1 MKNDKRKTLV
11 IIYISRLATNNSP
24 AVIIMCISAEALKMA
39 APGPPAAAPPGL
51 AEVLQ
56 DLGAQGPPPQ
66 GFLGFPAPVGGA
78 PAAPQGPSTKHPYA
92 FRRHPPSPPTLL
104 FLATQRLLAR
114 LSKMFLTHSILILS
128 CPCFVQ

>member
-1 MKNDKRKTLV
+1 
-11 IIYISRLATNNSP
+11 
-24 AVIIMCISAEALKMA
+24 MA
-39 APGPPAAAPPGL
+39 APAPPAVAPPGL

-66 GFLGFPAPVGGA
+66 GFLGFPAPVGGG

-114 LSKMFLTHSILILS
+114 FIKDELLSL
-128 CPCFVQ
+128 FVLMSFSNKVGPQVFTKANICAEGVPAVINQGRP